1 MGRKDGALAMNDG
14 KKAHPETLQR
24 VPPPPRVLL
33 PWLTVEVALY
43 GLLVLAALAARLAGL
58 GRWPLLESEANT
70 ALAAWRAARG
80 LSWQWVDYS
89 PLIFDLTLLLA
100 ALTRASDAAVRLLPA
115 LVGAGLVAL
124 PYFARDILGRKGALL
139 AALLLAFA
147 PTWFYFSRTADGPIL
162 TTAASA
168 LVLLAIHR
176 YWGSQRPQ
184 HLRLAVI
191 ALALGL
197 AAGPGMYTPILA
209 GALWV
214 LLRHRAG
221 EADQRHRV
229 WRAVVTRAN
238 LLLGLGVFLLCA
250 TGLLLNLG
258 GLGAAVE
265 LAGRWVRSLGP
276 ASSGLPWTAYPLTL
290 VTYESLTLVL
300 ALVGSIWGLA
310 RREALDGFL
319 SLWVGLALLLGTLL
333 GHREPLWLAD
343 ALLPLLIL
351 AARGFQRLWDRLAP
365 GAQPIDVLLI
375 LATLAFLALAFL
387 RLAAFAQTGQTP
399 YLAQSRVVLGAL
411 ILIWAFYGIWGQRD
425 VALRVAVVALVVSAA
440 VITVRA
446 TSALAYQTGRDPRE
460 RMVFQPSSVAI
471 RDLEALVTK
480 LSSEQTG
487 DPHTL
492 DITYDPD
499 LDPLLG
505 WYLRDYPQARPV
517 AGSHRRPQATVLIT
531 RALEKSAWPQGYA
544 GQRFRW
550 QEVRVEQKLSLREQ
564 LRWLF
569 YRYPVGE
576 EKSAEV
582 HVWVRLP
589 TAP

>member
-1 MGRKDGALAMNDG
+1 MNDG
-14 KKAHPETLQR
+14 KQAQRETTR
-24 VPPPPRVLL
+24 EAPPQSQVLL
-33 PWLTVEVALY
+33 PWLTVEMALY
-43 GLLVLAALAARLAGL
+43 GSLVLAALAARLAGL

-80 LSWQWVDYS
+80 SSWQPEYYL
-89 PLIFDLTLLLA
+89 PLIYDVALVLA
-100 ALTRASDAAVRLLPA
+100 ALTRASDAAIRLLPA

-124 PYFARDILGRKGALL
+124 PYLAREILGRKGAFL
-139 AALLLAFA
+139 AALLLAFG

-168 LVLLAIHR
+168 LILLAIHR
-176 YWGSQRPQ
+176 YLTSARPQ
-184 HLRLAVI
+184 ALRLGVI

-197 AAGPGMYTPILA
+197 AAGPGMYTFILA
-209 GALWV
+209 GGLWL
-214 LLRHRAG
+214 LLRW
-221 EADQRHRV
+221 RHQPATAAQGRQV
-229 WRAVVTRAN
+229 WRAAATRDN
-238 LLLGLGVFLLCA
+238 LLLGLGVFLLFT
-250 TGLLLNLG
+250 TGFLLNLG

-265 LAGRWVRSLGP
+265 LAGRWARSLAP
-276 ASSGLPWTAYPLTL
+276 NSSGLPWTAFPLTL
-290 VTYESLTLVL
+290 VTYETLTLAL
-300 ALVGSIWGLA
+300 ALVGLVWGLV
-310 RREALDGFL
+310 RHEALDGFL
-319 SLWVGLALLLGTLL
+319 ALWAGLALLLGILL

-365 GAQPIDVLLI
+365 GTQRMDALLL
-375 LATLAFLALAFL
+375 LATLAFLALGFL
-387 RLAAFAQTGQTP
+387 RLASFAQTGQTP
-399 YLAQSRVVLGAL
+399 YLAQSRIVLGAL

-425 VALRVAVVALVVSAA
+425 VALRVVAAALLVIMAVL
-440 VITVRA
+440 TVRA

-460 RMVFQPSSVAI
+460 RMVWQPSSVAI
-471 RDLEALVTK
+471 RDLEVLVAR

-492 DITYDPD
+492 DIAYDPD
-499 LDPLLG
+499 LDPILG

-517 AGSHRRPQATVLIT
+517 AGSERRPQTTALIT
-531 RALEKSAWPQGYA
+531 RALDKSAWPQGYA

-550 QEVRVEQKLSLREQ
+550 QEMRVEQKLSLREQ

-576 EKSAEV
+576 EKSLDV
-582 HVWVRLP
+582 QIWVRLP
-589 TAP
+589 TKQ

>member
-1 MGRKDGALAMNDG
+1 MNDG
-14 KKAHPETLQR
+14 KKAHRETLQD

-70 ALAAWRAARG
+70 ALAAWRAAWG
-80 LSWQWVDYS
+80 LSWQPDYYS

-124 PYFARDILGRKGALL
+124 PYFARDILGRQGALL

-168 LVLLAIHR
+168 LILLAIQR
-176 YWGSQRPQ
+176 YGGSQSPQ
-184 HLRLAVI
+184 HLRLAVV

-197 AAGPGMYTPILA
+197 AAGPGLYTFLLA
-209 GALWV
+209 GALWI
-214 LLRHRAG
+214 LLR
-221 EADQRHRV
+221 
-229 WRAVVTRAN
+229 WRAMATRGN
-238 LLLGLGVFLLCA
+238 LLLGTGVFILGA

-258 GLGAAVE
+258 GLGAAVG
-265 LAGRWVRSLGP
+265 LAGHWARSLAP
-276 ASSGLPWTAYPLTL
+276 ASSGLPWSAYPLTL
-290 VTYESLTLVL
+290 VTYESLTLAL
-300 ALVGSIWGLA
+300 ALVGSIWGVA
-310 RREALDGFL
+310 RREALDQFL
-319 SLWVGLALLLGTLL
+319 SFWVGLALLLGILL
-333 GHREPLWLAD
+333 GHREPLWLVD
-343 ALLPLLIL
+343 VLLPLFIL

-365 GAQPIDVLLI
+365 GAQPLDALLI
-375 LATLAFLALAFL
+375 LATLAFVALGFL
-387 RLAAFAQTGQTP
+387 RLAAFSQTGQPP
-399 YLAQSRVVLGAL
+399 YLAQSRVVFGAL

-425 VALRVAVVALVVSAA
+425 VALRVAVVAFVVSAA

-517 AGSHRRPQATVLIT
+517 AGSAKRPQTTALIT

-576 EKSAEV
+576 DKSAEV
-582 HVWVRLP
+582 HIWVRLP